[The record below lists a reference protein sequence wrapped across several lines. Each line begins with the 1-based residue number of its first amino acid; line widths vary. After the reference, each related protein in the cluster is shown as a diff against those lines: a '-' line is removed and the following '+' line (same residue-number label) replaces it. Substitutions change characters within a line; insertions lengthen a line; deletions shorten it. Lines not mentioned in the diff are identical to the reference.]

1 MRRLSPQSTR
11 MIADLGLQAMDQMG
25 YAAMNLG
32 VIDFSLGIDFLKKV
46 TSQTTIPLVT
56 SNLVYKESGLP
67 FGKKYVIAS
76 TGDVKVGI
84 LGIMPADTF
93 ENLPT
98 VLTRDALEIIAPEKT
113 LKDLIPQVKNEADI
127 IVLLSQCGLKATN
140 LLIDNLDGIDLA
152 IIGDVKKG
160 ELAGKKGPCGGGS
173 DGEEPLRADKKA
185 LIMLVGRQGESLGS
199 VLFTIDAAG
208 QVIQRQGKMIPVDK
222 SVAPDVQIA
231 GITGDDIYKKIMQ
244 EKKMRQEKR
253 RMKIAREIKEL
264 RKLTPEEYIQWQ
276 LEKESRAGGKK

>member
-244 EKKMRQEKR
+244 EKKMRKEKR
-253 RMKIAREIKEL
+253 RMKIAREMKEL

>member
-127 IVLLSQCGLKATN
+127 IVLLSQCGLEATN
-140 LLIDNLDGIDLA
+140 FLIDNLDGIDLA
-152 IIGDVKKG
+152 IIGGVKKG